1 MQVKQ
6 IMTRDVKSVH
16 PGDDLDG
23 AARILWENDCGC
35 VPVIDDASRVL
46 GMLTDRDIC
55 MAAYFQGRPLREIEV
70 RTAMSKSVYSAKPED
85 ALVSAEGMM
94 QARQVRRL
102 PVVDAAGMLAGLLS
116 LNDLARA
123 AARERQGRGRKEM
136 SDAEVS
142 ATLASVSEPRKV
154 PEKPKIVSAA

>member
-6 IMTRDVKSVH
+6 IMTRDVKGVRS
-16 PGDDLDG
+16 GDNLDG

-35 VPVIDDASRVL
+35 VPVLDDASRVL

-70 RTAMSKSVYSAKPED
+70 ASAMSKSIFSARPED
-85 ALVSAEGMM
+85 TLVAAEKVM
-94 QARQVRRL
+94 QTQKVRRL
-102 PVVDAAGMLAGLLS
+102 PVVDAAGKLAGLLS

-123 AARERQGRGRKEM
+123 AARERAARGRKEL

-142 ATLASVSEPRKV
+142 ETLAAVSEPRT
-154 PEKPKIVSAA
+154 PAEKPKIVSAA

>member
-6 IMTRDVKSVH
+6 IMTRDVKAIR
-16 PGDDLDG
+16 PGDNLDS

-35 VPVIDDASRVL
+35 VPVLDDASRVT

-55 MAAYFQGRPLREIEV
+55 MAAYFEGRPLRDIQV
-70 RTAMSKSVYSAKPED
+70 ASAMARTVFSAKLED
-85 ALVSAEGMM
+85 TLVAAEKVM
-94 QARQVRRL
+94 QAQRVRRL
-102 PVVDAAGMLAGLLS
+102 PVVDAAGNLAGLLS

-123 AARERQGRGRKEM
+123 AARERATRGRKEL

-142 ATLASVSEPRKV
+142 ETLAAVSEPRKAA
-154 PEKPKIVSAA
+154 EKAKVVTAA